1 MLAVE
6 RDGPVNLGEYAT
18 FTARVRLEFEDPD
31 MVGQS
36 EYRAIYDVC
45 EGFFDHEPNHLPAS
59 LREFIMIAQSMLER
73 IGEPPDDEVATDWI
87 RARMG
92 LARTQRRQEPRDGG
106 GGACHGST
114 AQLTWRFV
122 ALRSCKTR
130 TTTIPGDAPGRP
142 LTCHRY
148 SRKNHDSTNIERRPR
163 YLTLPNRT
171 GRAGCIH
178 PPCQRH
184 PHRTA
189 PLPIARGKPRGR
201 LLLRIDRHAQPT
213 GAESASMSYRL

>member
-1 MLAVE
+1 MLAVD
-6 RDGPVNLGEYAT
+6 RDELVNLGEYAT
-18 FTARVRLEFEDPD
+18 FAARVRLEFEDPD

-45 EGFFDHEPNHLPAS
+45 EGGFDHEPDHVPAI
-59 LREFIMIAQSMLER
+59 LREFIMIAQSMPER

-87 RARMG
+87 RARKG

-148 SRKNHDSTNIERRPR
+148 SRKNHESTNIERRPR
-163 YLTLPNRT
+163 YLTLP
-171 GRAGCIH
+171 
-178 PPCQRH
+178 
-184 PHRTA
+184 
-189 PLPIARGKPRGR
+189 
-201 LLLRIDRHAQPT
+201 
-213 GAESASMSYRL
+213 